1 MEIGAVSLHQQTN
14 TNRRKAQK
22 LKVMKPLKKEYRDEI
37 LKKDGS
43 IKSIY
48 RKTITDIFVGTKVY
62 PKRWAGSGS
71 HISLSNRWDYC
82 INLIK
87 GLGYTYKVGNDA
99 PRGGV
104 EGDYIK
110 ISKVA
115 LQAIKYLLK

>member
-22 LKVMKPLKKEYRDEI
+22 LKVMKTLKKEYRDEI

-62 PKRWAGSGS
+62 PKRWTGSGS